1 MSCALGFVPVLKQVG
16 IYLNV
21 LCFRVNQWLTLGIC
35 LSSGGGRLTLGLHST
50 FRARSLFIMCWL
62 KT

>member
-21 LCFRVNQWLTLGIC
+21 LCFRVNQVVNVRYLPFLWWRETYL
-35 LSSGGGRLTLGLHST
+35 RPT
-50 FRARSLFIMCWL
+50 FSI
-62 KT
+62 